1 MRWAGVAFSVLVLLT
16 VSQSWA
22 GSDPSTMRAAVC
34 KGTLVSTETG
44 RTVARRLIHTR
55 MQEAVAPRPVDLS
68 GFEGR
73 IVDLGWQVDDG
84 SAYWGVVIVAIG
96 PAEGVCDGK

>member
-1 MRWAGVAFSVLVLLT
+1 MRWAGIVFFVLVFLM

-22 GSDPSTMRAAVC
+22 GGDPSTMRAAVC
-34 KGTLVSTETG
+34 KGTLISPETG
-44 RTVARRLIHTR
+44 RAVSRRLIHTR

-68 GFEGR
+68 GFEGK

-96 PAEGVCDGK
+96 PAQGVCDGK